1 MHRRS
6 GAKILGGKSFVGTV
20 DGGGGWN
27 HKIVIHIRFHFNL

>member
-20 DGGGGWN
+20 DGGGGGVEPQN
-27 HKIVIHIRFHFNL
+27 SHSYTFPL